1 MFQKT
6 ESETENMEIN
16 KEIPRRQRRAEQMS
30 LSLPEALADHQIAQ

>member
-16 KEIPRRQRRAEQMS
+16 KEIPRRQWRAEQMS
-30 LSLPEALADHQIAQ
+30 LSLPEALADHQMAQ

>member
-16 KEIPRRQRRAEQMS
+16 KEIPRRQRHAEQMS
-30 LSLPEALADHQIAQ
+30 LSLPEALADHQMAQ

>member
-6 ESETENMEIN
+6 ETETENMEIN

-30 LSLPEALADHQIAQ
+30 WSLPEALADHQVTQ